1 MKKKWFGIAILSFS
15 IIALTLLS
23 IKSFAQDRNR
33 SEQMKSYFY
42 LQPNIGINE
51 YFGDLN
57 NKDYWNQNPKFAFGA
72 IVGYQ
77 VKPLFGFRGQF
88 VKDNLYS
95 KRSDKSKIL
104 TSKMWDASLQLTINI
119 NDIFSEYNRKR
130 LLNFYLFSGAGL
142 TSYKSKLTDIETGL
156 ITSEHSKQQN
166 AFFLPLGAGASVRI
180 TNAISVNLEYGDR
193 TVFGGT
199 KLDFMD
205 TGKENNDH
213 YNYVSIGLQV
223 KIGMKD
229 TDDDGVI
236 DKDDLC
242 LSVPGRAKLAG
253 CPDKDNDGI
262 ADKDDACPDVYG
274 SPEYKGCPD
283 TDGDGVIDIQDA
295 CPNSAGK
302 PELNGCPDKDND
314 GITDKED
321 KCPDAAGLRELSG
334 CPDRDGDGIA
344 DKDDICPEVKGL
356 DKMHGCPDSDNDGIA
371 DNEDKCPDVAG
382 VLSNFGCPEVIIFEF
397 SRTVCFGS
405 AKSVV
410 LPEFTSIL
418 DETVTILNNHV
429 EAKVSVEGYT
439 DSLESDEYNMKLSE
453 KRAGFVYDYLV
464 KKGIPKERLV
474 KSFYGKT
481 KPVEDNKTAEGR
493 AKNRRVEIKSIK

>member
-1 MKKKWFGIAILSFS
+1 MKNRWFGKAILLFS
-15 IIALTLLS
+15 IYAITSLS
-23 IKSFAQDRNR
+23 YNSFAQDRNR
-33 SEQMKSYFY
+33 NEKMKNYFY

-57 NKDYWNQNPKFAFGA
+57 SKDYWNQNPKFAFGT

-77 VKPLFGFRGQF
+77 VKPVLGFRGQF

-95 KRSDKSKIL
+95 KRTDKNNIL
-104 TSKMWDASLQLTINI
+104 KSKMWDASLQLTINI
-119 NDIFSEYNRKR
+119 NEIFSEYNRKR
-130 LLNFYLFSGAGL
+130 LLNFYLFTGAGV
-142 TSYKSKLTDIETGL
+142 TNYKSTLTVIETGL
-156 ITSEHSKQQN
+156 NSNEHAKMQN
-166 AFFLPLGAGASVRI
+166 TFFLPVGAGASIRL
-180 TNAISVNLEYGDR
+180 NNSLSVNLEYGDR

-199 KLDFMD
+199 KLDFID
-205 TGKENNDH
+205 TGKGNNDH
-213 YNYVSIGLQV
+213 YNYVSAGLQI

-242 LSVPGRAKLAG
+242 PDVFGRIKLGG

-283 TDGDGVIDIQDA
+283 TDGDGVIDSQDT
-295 CPNSAGK
+295 CPNAAGK
-302 PELNGCPDKDND
+302 LELNGCPDKDND
-314 GITDKED
+314 GITDKSD
-321 KCPDAAGLRELSG
+321 KCPDAAGPKELDG
-334 CPDRDGDGIA
+334 CPDRDSDGIA
-344 DKDDICPEVKGL
+344 DKDDACPDVKGL
-356 DKMHGCPDSDNDGIA
+356 EKMHGCPDSDNDGIA

-382 VLSNFGCPEVIIFEF
+382 VGSNSGCPEVINFEF
-397 SRTVCFGS
+397 SETVCFGS

-410 LPEFTSIL
+410 LPEYTTTL
-418 DETVTILNNHV
+418 DEIVAILKDHV
-429 EAKVSVEGYT
+429 DAKVAVEGYT

-464 KKGIPKERLV
+464 KKGIPKERLL

-481 KPVEDNKTAEGR
+481 KPVDNNKTAEGR
-493 AKNRRVEIKSIK
+493 AKNRRVEIKLIK